1 MWWTILRKKQTTLPG
16 FDRGQV
22 KEMVKPKN
30 HNFWIAAKPGSEE
43 LSSKE
48 LSDLKDGKEIAL
60 PIKNAELMQQ
70 MGLVQII
77 ENKKKTK
84 EK

>member
-1 MWWTILRKKQTTLPG
+1 MKVKPLVDKLRKFSAVGMPCT
-16 FDRGQV
+16 
-22 KEMVKPKN
+22 
-30 HNFWIAAKPGSEE
+30 
-43 LSSKE
+43 SKE
-48 LSDLKDGKEIAL
+48 LSDLKDGKTISL
-60 PIKNAELMQQ
+60 PIENAELMQQ

>member
-1 MWWTILRKKQTTLPG
+1 MKVKPLTDKLRKFSAIGMPC
-16 FDRGQV
+16 
-22 KEMVKPKN
+22 
-30 HNFWIAAKPGSEE
+30 
-43 LSSKE
+43 SSKE
-48 LSDLKDGKEIAL
+48 LSDLKDGKQIAL
-60 PIKNAELMQQ
+60 PIENAELMQQ

>member
-1 MWWTILRKKQTTLPG
+1 MK
-16 FDRGQV
+16 
-22 KEMVKPKN
+22 VKPFKDKLKKFSAIGMPCTSREFN
-30 HNFWIAAKPGSEE
+30 N
-43 LSSKE
+43 
-48 LSDLKDGKEIAL
+48 LKDGKTIAL
-60 PIKNAELMQQ
+60 PQEKAELMQQ

>member
-1 MWWTILRKKQTTLPG
+1 MKVTPLVDKLKKFSAVGMPCTS
-16 FDRGQV
+16 R
-22 KEMVKPKN
+22 
-30 HNFWIAAKPGSEE
+30 
-43 LSSKE
+43 E
-48 LSDLKDGKEIAL
+48 LSDLKDGKQISL
-60 PIKNAELMQQ
+60 PIENAELMQQ

>member
-1 MWWTILRKKQTTLPG
+1 MKVKPFKDKLRKFSAIGMPCTSRE
-16 FDRGQV
+16 F
-22 KEMVKPKN
+22 N
-30 HNFWIAAKPGSEE
+30 N
-43 LSSKE
+43 
-48 LSDLKDGKEIAL
+48 LKDGKTIAL
-60 PIKNAELMQQ
+60 PQEKAELMQQ